1 MILVT
6 GATGHV
12 GGAVV
17 HRLRPLGHQTVAIVR
32 VAGRDGLLQSD
43 RTASAP
49 ARSKQSFQHG
59 GSVENTGTTEKKF
72 MVLPRGRI

>member
-17 HRLRPLGHQTVAIVR
+17 HRLRSLGLETVAMVRDVEATGQRLPSGTPLR
-32 VAGRDGLLQSD
+32 VADYEES
-43 RTASAP
+43 SALRR
-49 ARSKQSFQHG
+49 AFVGADQ
-59 GSVENTGTTEKKF
+59 
-72 MVLPRGRI
+72 